1 MYVSSSTQTPL
12 HLSMTANGQHTN
24 SPTIQMHWGSG
35 GQGSRWL
42 LPTEEVNPTLLGMR
56 HSEHKGSSAKI
67 FEKLGAITERLP
79 LMLIL
84 PASLVVD
91 KEWYSQASLRPSFT
105 SYELVRV
112 RTTSF

>member
-1 MYVSSSTQTPL
+1 M
-12 HLSMTANGQHTN
+12 
-24 SPTIQMHWGSG
+24 
-35 GQGSRWL
+35 
-42 LPTEEVNPTLLGMR
+42 PTEEVNPTLLGMR

-67 FEKLGAITERLP
+67 FEKLRAITERLP

>member
-1 MYVSSSTQTPL
+1 MYVSSSTQTP
-12 HLSMTANGQHTN
+12 HNLSMTANGQHTN

-35 GQGSRWL
+35 GEGSRGL
-42 LPTEEVNPTLLGMR
+42 LPTEEVNPTQLGMR
-56 HSEHKGSSAKI
+56 HGEHKSSSAKI

-84 PASLVVD
+84 SALLVVD
-91 KEWYSQASLRPSFT
+91 EEWYSQASQCPSFT
-105 SYELVRV
+105 SYELARV

>member
-1 MYVSSSTQTPL
+1 M
-12 HLSMTANGQHTN
+12 
-24 SPTIQMHWGSG
+24 
-35 GQGSRWL
+35 
-42 LPTEEVNPTLLGMR
+42 PTEEVNPPLLGMR

-67 FEKLGAITERLP
+67 FEKLRAITERLP